1 MMTGGLYTWYNNQ
14 ECPILE
20 KLDRILVSN
29 KEWEDIFPYAIVKR
43 LPRER
48 YLTINLSYNF
58 CWTC

>member
-1 MMTGGLYTWYNNQ
+1 MSNIGK
-14 ECPILE
+14 